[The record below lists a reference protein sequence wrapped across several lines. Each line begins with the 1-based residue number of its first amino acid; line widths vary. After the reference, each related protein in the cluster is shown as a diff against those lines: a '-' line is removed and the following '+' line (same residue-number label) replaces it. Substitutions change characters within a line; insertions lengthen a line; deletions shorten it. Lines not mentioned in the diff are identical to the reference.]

1 MARRKKK
8 AAEENGS
15 DSFMMLFTTLSLILL
30 AFFIFMKTLS
40 TPDEDRER
48 RALASI
54 RRTFDWLK
62 LGGIYADNTDE
73 ETAGPSI
80 SASQQSYRSLEQ
92 DLVNLVKQLSLG
104 AANEV
109 SIAVNDGEVRIRLAQ
124 EVLFRPKVTAINPRS
139 FPVLD
144 RMGEFLKHLDRD
156 VIVEGHADPAG
167 NSVNWSLSAFR
178 AASVARYLDES
189 VGVREPLI
197 KSRGLAHYHPPRK
210 GFAHARRV
218 EIVVPNRRNQR

>member
-1 MARRKKK
+1 MAKRKKK
-8 AAEENGS
+8 VEEEAGA
-15 DSFMMLFTTLSLILL
+15 DTFMMLFTTLSLILL

-40 TPDEDRER
+40 TPDDDRER

-62 LGGIYADNTDE
+62 VGGIYADDTE
-73 ETAGPSI
+73 TVTAGPTI
-80 SASQQSYRSLEQ
+80 SESEQSYRSLEQ

-104 AANEV
+104 ASNEV
-109 SIAVNDGEVRIRLAQ
+109 SISVNDDETRIRLAQ
-124 EVLFRPKVTAINPRS
+124 EVLFRPTVTAINPRS

-144 RMGEFLKHLDRD
+144 RMGDFLKHLDRD

-167 NSVNWSLSAFR
+167 DAVNWSLSAYR

-197 KSRGLAHYHPPRK
+197 KSRGLAHYHPP
-210 GFAHARRV
+210 GDEFTHARRV
-218 EIVVPNRRNQR
+218 EIVVPNRRSQR